1 MGKKKIGGHPFE
13 VEDRE
18 PLEVDRREVDVSDI
32 IISELQQIPI
42 PEGFYIFSV
51 LPRPTVLKDE

>member
-1 MGKKKIGGHPFE
+1 MAKRKIDGFQFE

-18 PLEVDRREVDVSDI
+18 PLNVDRREVDVSDI
-32 IISELQQIPI
+32 VISELQQIPI

-51 LPRPTVLKDE
+51 LPKPTVVEE

>member
-1 MGKKKIGGHPFE
+1 MAKKKIGGHPFE
-13 VEDRE
+13 VEDCE

>member
-1 MGKKKIGGHPFE
+1 MAKRKIDGFQFE

-18 PLEVDRREVDVSDI
+18 PLDVDRREVDVSDI
-32 IISELQQIPI
+32 VISELQQTPI

-51 LPRPTVLKDE
+51 LPKPTVVEE